1 MPRNMLLSCP
11 NCRAQFPAAV
21 ESVIDPAVDPGA
33 KTRLLSGRI
42 NQVRC
47 PNCGAAFTVTAPIL
61 YHDAEKKLLLT
72 YVPIEL
78 NLGKDASEK
87 AIGDLMREALANIPN
102 EKRGGYL
109 FQPRQMLT
117 MQGLIDAILEGDGI
131 SKEMIQAQKERVAL
145 IEAMLPLAEDALQ
158 AYVENHDAAFD
169 LQFLQTLSL
178 MIQRVAAEGQREL
191 AERLLEVQEAVMAY
205 STVGQQIIEQSAEQE
220 QIVRE
225 VTEALNRL
233 GANGQPTRRDFL
245 DLAIRYMED
254 EQRLQALVG
263 LARPAFDYQFFEEL
277 TLVIGQAPA
286 DDRPGL
292 ELLRDHLLQLTR
304 LVDEQARSA
313 LQAAAD
319 ALQALIDSPDPD
331 AYIADN
337 LDVIDDAFMSVL
349 EANIRE
355 AERRG
360 DQAALARLKTISDK
374 IMNALRANMQ
384 PELRFINELLAQPSA
399 EAARTMIREQA
410 AQYGQGL
417 LAMFDAVEQALA
429 ARGSQEMLQR
439 IAYLRQEAEAALR

>member
-47 PNCGAAFTVTAPIL
+47 PNCGAAFTVTVPIL

-117 MQGLIDAILEGDGI
+117 MQGLIDAILESDGI
-131 SKEMIQAQKERVAL
+131 SKEMIQAQKDRVAL

-225 VTEALNRL
+225 VAEALNRL

-277 TLVIGQAPA
+277 TLAIGQAPA

-304 LVDEQARSA
+304 LVDEQARA
-313 LQAAAD
+313 AVQAAAD

-429 ARGSQEMLQR
+429 ARGSQEILQR

>member
-205 STVGQQIIEQSAEQE
+205 STVGQQIIERSAEQE

-225 VTEALNRL
+225 VAEALNRL

-263 LARPAFDYQFFEEL
+263 LARPAFDYQFFQEL
-277 TLVIGQAPA
+277 TLAIGQAPA

-374 IMNALRANMQ
+374 IMDALRANMQ

-429 ARGSQEMLQR
+429 ARGSQEILQR

>member
-1 MPRNMLLSCP
+1 MLLSCP

-205 STVGQQIIEQSAEQE
+205 STVGQQIIERSAEQE

-225 VTEALNRL
+225 VAEALNRL

-263 LARPAFDYQFFEEL
+263 LARPAFDYQFFQEL
-277 TLVIGQAPA
+277 TLAIGQAPA

-374 IMNALRANMQ
+374 IMDALRANMQ

-429 ARGSQEMLQR
+429 ARGSQEILQR

>member
-1 MPRNMLLSCP
+1 MLLSCP